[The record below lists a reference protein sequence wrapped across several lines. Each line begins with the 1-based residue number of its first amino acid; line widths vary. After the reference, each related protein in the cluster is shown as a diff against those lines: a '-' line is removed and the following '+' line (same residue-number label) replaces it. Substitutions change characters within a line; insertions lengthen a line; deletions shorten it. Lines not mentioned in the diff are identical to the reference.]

1 MRGPLFF
8 LLISTLDLLV
18 IDINGKTLG
27 VYGNNRAEELCE
39 WVKIII
45 FALYLHKYTM
55 RRNTFIVALFFALTS
70 FATPATAQTIDKRER
85 IDDINTMLERRRWGE
100 ARMALERFSDELN
113 PIVDHNDVAWAEFH
127 KVRCAMELGDSE
139 VEAAMENYLK
149 RYPASTYRNTMQFM
163 LACYVSDNGDYK
175 QASELFKKVD
185 YKGLGASDKERYDMR
200 VGYIRFLEG
209 DYRKAKMHFVKVSKL
224 SDLYPHAL
232 YYYSYIVYRE
242 GHFIEAEDG
251 FLRLKEYVGYESLA
265 PFYLLQIEYRKGN
278 YDYVINEGEALLK
291 RASSST
297 RADIVRVLAESYFI
311 QGDYKNALLQINTYP
326 EELFG
331 RQESYIRGYSLYR
344 MTQYREA
351 VAALTKVCGA
361 EDALTQNASY
371 HLADCY
377 LNLGDKQMAADAFAL
392 AAVEGF
398 DETIAEDAHLNY
410 CRLKFELGGGV
421 FNESINILKSYMK
434 RYPDSPHIMEIKQ
447 LLIAAFFNSEN
458 YQAAYVAIRE
468 FDNPDREMAAAHQ
481 KVAVYLAV
489 DAIERGDW
497 ELAESLLSE
506 AEKIALVPKYNALI
520 KYWQGEIAYH
530 KGDNKLAAMYY
541 EEYVRRAPK
550 SEIEY
555 QYAHYG
561 LGYAY
566 LNMGKL
572 DLAQQAL
579 QEFVYDYPVRDGF
592 LFDAHNRLGDVYFET
607 RQFENA
613 RRVYRV
619 SAASYTDDRF
629 YANYQLAMVDGID
642 DRQKSKITRLKSIV
656 ANGEGPY
663 VDDAW
668 YELGRTYL
676 SLHQYRDGAV
686 TLQSFVEADTTSPF
700 YVSALSDLALAYY
713 NLERKDEAR
722 QYYEKV
728 VAYDPQSSAAMSAI
742 RSIRDIYIADGNVDA
757 YFEFAER
764 SGVQSDM
771 SIAARDSLSFAAART
786 LYLGGDIENAKNRLN
801 NYIETFD
808 KGYNR
813 TEALFYLSD
822 CYVLLDNKPQAMK
835 NMELLLD
842 LGQTQYRE
850 RVLDVYARM
859 TFDEQEYEK
868 AAGAYY
874 ELYNSAHDLKKRQIA
889 SEGYISASLCYLTGG
904 KLQEAAENV
913 IKMQDAT
920 EWAMRKALLAKAN
933 ILRENN
939 SMPEALGLYKKL
951 AENTMTA
958 EGAEAYYYLVEN
970 DFNCGDYT
978 TAEERVY
985 ALDRCGSEYWHA
997 RIFIVLGDVLVKTNN
1012 LFQARATYQSVV
1024 DGYSI
1029 PDDGVITE
1037 AKKRIASIG
1046 K

>member
-1 MRGPLFF
+1 
-8 LLISTLDLLV
+8 
-18 IDINGKTLG
+18 
-27 VYGNNRAEELCE
+27 
-39 WVKIII
+39 
-45 FALYLHKYTM
+45 M
-55 RRNTFIVALFFALTS
+55 RRNTFILAVLFALGS
-70 FATPATAQTIDKRER
+70 IATTTAQTLQQRES
-85 IDDINTMLERRRWGE
+85 IDDINTMLERNRWGE
-100 ARMALERFSDELN
+100 ARMALERFSSELD
-113 PIVDHNDVAWAEFH
+113 PIVDYNDVVWAEYY
-127 KVRCAMELGDSE
+127 KVRCAMELGDADVVS
-139 VEAAMENYLK
+139 AMENYLK
-149 RYPASTYRNTMQFM
+149 RYPASPYRNDMQFM
-163 LACYVSDNGDYK
+163 LACYVSDEGDYK
-175 QASELFKKVD
+175 QAAELFKKVN
-185 YKGLGASDKERYDMR
+185 YKGLNASDKERYDMR
-200 VGYIRFLEG
+200 VGYIEFLDG
-209 DYRKAKMHFVKVSKL
+209 NYRNAKMHLVKVSKL

-265 PFYLLQIEYRKGN
+265 PFYLLQIEYRRGN
-278 YDYVINEGEALLK
+278 YDYVINESEALLK

-311 QGDYKNALLQINTYP
+311 KGDYKNALLQINTYP

-331 RQESYIRGYSLYR
+331 RQEYYIRGYSLYR

-351 VAALTKVCGA
+351 VAALSKVCGA

-377 LNLGDKQMAADAFAL
+377 LNLGDKQLAADAFAL

-398 DETIAEDAHLNY
+398 DESIAEDAHLNY

-421 FNESINILKSYMK
+421 FNESINILKTYLK
-434 RYPDSPHIMEIKQ
+434 RYPDSPHVMEVKQ

-468 FDNPDREMAAAHQ
+468 FDNPDRDMAAAHQ

-497 ELAESLLSE
+497 ELAENLLNE

-530 KGDNKLAAMYY
+530 KGDMKLAATYY

-566 LNMGKL
+566 LNMGKH
-572 DLAQQAL
+572 DEAQQAL
-579 QEFVYDYPVRDGF
+579 QEFVYDYPVRDAF

-607 RQFENA
+607 RQFDNA

-642 DRQKSKITRLKSIV
+642 NKQKSKLSRLKGII
-656 ANGEGPY
+656 ATGEGPY

-676 SLHQYRDGAV
+676 TSHQYKDGAA
-686 TLQSFVEADTTSPF
+686 TLQGFIEADTTSPF
-700 YVSALSDLALAYY
+700 YINALSDLALAYY
-713 NLERKDEAR
+713 NLDNKDDARK
-722 QYYEKV
+722 YYEKV
-728 VAYDPQSSAAMSAI
+728 VEFDPQSSAAMSAMRAI
-742 RSIRDIYIADGNVDA
+742 REMYVAEGNVDA
-757 YFEFAER
+757 YFAYAER

-771 SIAARDSLSFAAART
+771 SIVARDSLSFAAAKS
-786 LYLGGDIENAKNRLN
+786 LYFSGDIENAKNRLN
-801 NYIETFD
+801 SYIEAFD

-822 CYVLLDNKPQAMK
+822 CYVLLDNRPQALK
-835 NMELLLD
+835 NMEALLE

-868 AAGAYY
+868 SANAYL
-874 ELYNSAHDLKKRQIA
+874 ELYNSAHDLKSRQIA
-889 SEGYISASLCYLTGG
+889 SEGYIDASRYYLVGG
-904 KLQEAAENV
+904 RLKDAADEV
-913 IKMQDAT
+913 LKMADAT
-920 EWAMRKALLAKAN
+920 DWATRQALLIKADV
-933 ILRENN
+933 LREDGN
-939 SMPEALGLYKKL
+939 MMEAVGLYKKL
-951 AENTMTA
+951 AENTMVV
-958 EGAEAYYYLVEN
+958 EGAEAYYRLVEN
-970 DFNCGDYT
+970 DFINGDYA

-985 ALDRCGSEYWHA
+985 ALDRCCSEYWQA

-1012 LFQARATYQSVV
+1012 LFQARATFQSIV
-1024 DGYSI
+1024 DGYSV
-1029 PDDGVITE
+1029 PDDGIIAQ
-1037 AKKRIASIG
+1037 AKQRIASIG

>member
-1 MRGPLFF
+1 MILE
-8 LLISTLDLLV
+8 LIGCYGQLSRRNIVTF
-18 IDINGKTLG
+18 GKIL
-27 VYGNNRAEELCE
+27 
-39 WVKIII
+39 
-45 FALYLHKYTM
+45 LYLRYILYKYTM
-55 RRNTFIVALFFALTS
+55 RRNAFIVAVLFALTS
-70 FATPATAQTIDKRER
+70 FATPTTAQTTDKRER

-100 ARMALERFSDELN
+100 ARMALDRLSSELN
-113 PIVDHNDVAWAEFH
+113 PIVDYNDIVWVEYH
-127 KVRCAMELGDSE
+127 KVRCAMELGDNE
-139 VEAAMENYLK
+139 VVAAMENYLK
-149 RYPASTYRNTMQFM
+149 RYPASVYRNTMQFM
-163 LACYVSDNGDYK
+163 LACYISDSGDL
-175 QASELFKKVD
+175 ARAAELFDKVD
-185 YKGLGASDKERYDMR
+185 YKSLEANDKERYDMR

-209 DYRKAKMHFVKVSKL
+209 NYREAKHRFLQVSKVSPY
-224 SDLYPHAL
+224 YPHAL

-242 GHFIEAEDG
+242 GHYIEAEEG
-251 FLRLKEYVGYESLA
+251 FFQLRRYAGYEALA
-265 PFYLLQIEYRKGN
+265 PFYLLQIEYRRCN
-278 YDYVINEGEALLK
+278 YDYVISEGEALLEK
-291 RASSST
+291 ASSTT
-297 RADIVRVLAESYFI
+297 RTDIVRVLAESYFI
-311 QGDYKNALLQINTYP
+311 QGDYNNALKYINTYP
-326 EELFG
+326 EEMFG
-331 RQESYIRGYSLYR
+331 RQENYIRGYSLYR

-351 VAALTKVCGA
+351 VQALSKVCGA

-377 LNLGDKQMAADAFAL
+377 LNMGNKQMAADAFAL

-398 DETIAEDAHLNY
+398 DDTIAEDAHLNY

-421 FNESINILKSYMK
+421 FNESINILKSYLK
-434 RYPDSPHIMEIKQ
+434 RYPESPHIMEVKQ

-468 FDNPDREMAAAHQ
+468 FNNPDRDMSAAHQ

-489 DAIERGDW
+489 EAIEREDW
-497 ELAESLLSE
+497 VLAEQLLAE

-530 KGDNKLAAMYY
+530 KGDMKLAANLY

-566 LNMGKL
+566 LNMGML
-572 DLAQQAL
+572 SEAQGAL
-579 QEFVYDYPVRDGF
+579 QNFVYDYPVRDGF

-607 RQFENA
+607 RQFDNA

-642 DRQKSKITRLKSIV
+642 NKPKSKITRLKNII
-656 ANGEGPY
+656 ATGEGPY

-676 SLHQYRDGAV
+676 SSHQYKDGAV
-686 TLQSFVEADTTSPF
+686 ALQGFVEADSTSPY

-713 NLERKDEAR
+713 NLDHKDDAR
-722 QYYEKV
+722 RYYEKV
-728 VAYDPQSSAAMSAI
+728 VEYDPQSSAAMSAI
-742 RSIRDIYIADGNVDA
+742 RSIREMYIADGNVDG
-757 YFEFAER
+757 YFEYAER

-771 SIAARDSLSFAAART
+771 SIAARDSLSFAAAKT
-786 LYLGGDIENAKNRLN
+786 LYINGDTENAKNRLN
-801 NYIETFD
+801 DYINTFD

-822 CYVLLDNKPQAMK
+822 CYVLLDNKPMAMK
-835 NMELLLD
+835 SMESLLE

-859 TFDEQEYEK
+859 SFDEGEYEK
-868 AAGAYY
+868 SAVAYL
-874 ELYNSAHDLKKRQIA
+874 ELYNSAHDLKQRQFA
-889 SEGYISASLCYLTGG
+889 SEGYIDASLRYLTGG
-904 KLQEAAENV
+904 KLKLAAEKV
-913 IKMQDAT
+913 LKMQDAT
-920 EWAMRKALLAKAN
+920 VWATRQAMLAKAN
-933 ILRENN
+933 VLREDNN
-939 SMPEALGLYKKL
+939 MIEAIGLYKKL
-951 AENTMTA
+951 AEDTMTP
-958 EGAEAYYYLVEN
+958 EGAEAYYRLVEN
-970 DFNCGDYT
+970 DYNNGDYAN
-978 TAEERVY
+978 AESRVY
-985 ALDRCGSEYWHA
+985 ALDRCVSEYWHA

-1024 DGYSI
+1024 DGYSVS
-1029 PDDGVITE
+1029 DDGVIAQ
-1037 AKKRIASIG
+1037 AKQRIASIG

>member
-1 MRGPLFF
+1 MYCIMKR
-8 LLISTLDLLV
+8 STFIAAVLLV
-18 IDINGKTLG
+18 L
-27 VYGNNRAEELCE
+27 AS
-39 WVKIII
+39 
-45 FALYLHKYTM
+45 
-55 RRNTFIVALFFALTS
+55 LTI
-70 FATPATAQTIDKRER
+70 PATAQTTDKRDR

-100 ARMALERFSDELN
+100 ARMALDRFSSELN
-113 PIVDHNDVAWAEFH
+113 PVIDYNEVVWAEYY
-127 KVRCAMELGDSE
+127 KVRCAMELGDAE
-139 VEAAMENYLK
+139 VEAAMANYLK
-149 RYPASTYRNTMQFM
+149 RYPASMYRNSMQFM
-163 LACYVSDNGDYK
+163 LACYVSDAGNYAEAK
-175 QASELFKKVD
+175 ELFEKVD
-185 YKGLGASDKERYDMR
+185 YKALNVKDKERYDMR
-200 VGYIRFLEG
+200 VGYISFLEG
-209 DYRKAKMHFVKVSKL
+209 DYRKAKHHLWQVPKV

-242 GHFIEAEDG
+242 GHFIEAEEG
-251 FLRLKEYVGYESLA
+251 FLQLKKYVGYESLA
-265 PFYLLQIEYRKGN
+265 PFYLLQIEYRRGN
-278 YDYVINEGEALLK
+278 YDYVINEGEALLG
-291 RASSST
+291 RASAST

-311 QGDYKNALLQINTYP
+311 RGDYKNALLQINAYP

-331 RQESYIRGYSLYR
+331 RQEYYIRGYSLYR

-351 VAALTKVCGA
+351 VAALNKVCGA

-377 LNLGDKQMAADAFAL
+377 LNLGDKQNAADAFAM
-392 AAVEGF
+392 ASAEGF

-468 FDNPDREMAAAHQ
+468 FNNPDRDMAAAHQ

-497 ELAESLLSE
+497 ELAEQLLNE
-506 AEKIALVPKYNALI
+506 AEQIALVPKYNALI

-530 KGDNKLAAMYY
+530 KGDMRLASAYY

-566 LNMGKL
+566 LNMGNYA
-572 DLAQQAL
+572 LAQQAL

-629 YANYQLAMVDGID
+629 YANYQLALIDGID
-642 DRQKSKITRLKSIV
+642 DKPKSKITRLKSIV
-656 ANGEGPY
+656 ASGEGPY

-676 SLHQYRDGAV
+676 SSQQYRDGAV
-686 TLQSFVEADTTSPF
+686 TLQTFIEADTTSP
-700 YVSALSDLALAYY
+700 YYINALSDLALAYY
-713 NLERKDEAR
+713 NLDRKDEAC
-722 QYYEKV
+722 QYYKRV
-728 VAYDPQSSAAMSAI
+728 VEYDPQSSAAMSAI
-742 RSIRDIYIADGNVDA
+742 RSIREIYVADGKVDE
-757 YFEFAER
+757 YFDFAER

-771 SIAARDSLSFAAART
+771 SIAARDSLSFAAARS
-786 LYLGGDIENAKNRLN
+786 LYLSGDIENAKGRLN
-801 NYIETFD
+801 NYIETFE

-822 CYVLLDNKPQAMK
+822 CYVLLDNRPQALK
-835 NMELLLD
+835 NMEMLLD

-859 TFDEQEYEK
+859 SFDEQEYEK
-868 AAGAYY
+868 SATAYL
-874 ELYNSAHDLKKRQIA
+874 ELYNTAHDLKKRQFA
-889 SEGYISASLCYLTGG
+889 SEGYINASVRYLTGW
-904 KLQEAAENV
+904 KLKEAADNV
-913 IKMQDAT
+913 IKMTDAT
-920 EWAMRKALLAKAN
+920 EWATRKAMLTKAN
-933 ILRENN
+933 ILREDNN
-939 SMPEALGLYKKL
+939 TLEALGLYKKL
-951 AENTMTA
+951 AENTMTV
-958 EGAEAYYYLVEN
+958 EGAEAYYRIVEN
-970 DFNCGDYT
+970 DYNNGDYAV
-978 TAEERVY
+978 AEQRVY
-985 ALDRCGSEYWHA
+985 ALDKCGSEYWHA
-997 RIFIVLGDVLVKTNN
+997 RIFIILGDVLVKTNN

-1024 DGYSI
+1024 DGYSVT
-1029 PDDGVITE
+1029 DDGIITA
-1037 AKKRIASIG
+1037 AKQRIASIG

>member
-1 MRGPLFF
+1 MIRLF
-8 LLISTLDLLV
+8 
-18 IDINGKTLG
+18 GKIL
-27 VYGNNRAEELCE
+27 
-39 WVKIII
+39 
-45 FALYLHKYTM
+45 LYLHYILYKYAM
-55 RRNTFIVALFFALTS
+55 RRYSIIVAVLFALTS
-70 FATPATAQTIDKRER
+70 LATPVTAQTINKREH
-85 IDDINTMLERRRWGE
+85 INDINTMLERRRWGE
-100 ARMALERFSDELN
+100 ARMALERFGAELN
-113 PIVDHNDVAWAEFH
+113 PVIDYNDVVWTEYY
-127 KVRCAMELGDSE
+127 KVRCAMELGDAE
-139 VEAAMENYLK
+139 VESAMATYLK
-149 RYPASTYRNTMQFM
+149 RYPASPYRNSVQFM
-163 LACYVSDNGDYK
+163 LACYVSDAGNYTK
-175 QASELFKKVD
+175 AKELFAKVD
-185 YKGLGASDKERYDMR
+185 YDALTADDKERYDMR
-200 VGYIRFLEG
+200 VGYISFLDGE
-209 DYRKAKMHFVKVSKL
+209 YRKAKHHFLQISKV

-242 GHFIEAEDG
+242 GHFIEAEEG
-251 FLRLKEYVGYESLA
+251 FLQLKKYVGYESLA
-265 PFYLLQIEYRKGN
+265 PFYLLQIEYRRGN
-278 YDYVINEGEALLK
+278 YDYVIREGEELLK
-291 RASSST
+291 RSSSST

-311 QGDYKNALLQINTYP
+311 KGDYKNALLQINAYP
-326 EELFG
+326 EALYG
-331 RQESYIRGYSLYR
+331 RQEFYIRGYSLYR
-344 MTQYREA
+344 MAQYREA
-351 VAALTKVCGA
+351 VEALNKVCGA

-377 LNLGDKQMAADAFAL
+377 LNLGDKQSAADAFAM
-392 AAVEGF
+392 ASSEGF
-398 DETIAEDAHLNY
+398 DENIAEDAHLNY

-468 FDNPDREMAAAHQ
+468 FKNPDRDMAAAHQ

-489 DAIERGDW
+489 EAIERDDW
-497 ELAESLLSE
+497 ELAEQLLSE
-506 AEKIALVPKYNALI
+506 AERIALVPKYNALI

-530 KGDNKLAAMYY
+530 KGDMRLASSYY

-566 LNMGKL
+566 INMGKY

-579 QEFVYDYPVRDGF
+579 QEFVYDYPVRDAF

-642 DRQKSKITRLKSIV
+642 NRQKSKITRLKSIV
-656 ANGEGPY
+656 AMGEGPY

-676 SLHQYRDGAV
+676 SSHQYKDGAV
-686 TLQSFVEADTTSPF
+686 TLQSFIEADSTSPY
-700 YVSALSDLALAYY
+700 YVNALSDLALAYY
-713 NLERKDEAR
+713 NLDRKDEAR
-722 QYYEKV
+722 EYYKRV
-728 VAYDPQSSAAMSAI
+728 VNYDPQSSAAMSAI
-742 RSIRDIYIADGNVDA
+742 RSIREIYVADGNVDA

-771 SIAARDSLSFAAART
+771 SIATRDSLSFVAARS
-786 LYLGGDIENAKNRLN
+786 LYISGDYENAKNRLN
-801 NYIETFD
+801 TYIETFD

-822 CYVLLDNKPQAMK
+822 CYVLLENRPLAMK
-835 NMELLLD
+835 NMEILLD
-842 LGQTQYRE
+842 LGQTQYHE
-850 RVLDVYARM
+850 RVLEVYARIS
-859 TFDEQEYEK
+859 FEEQEYEK
-868 AAGAYY
+868 SAKAYF
-874 ELYNSAHDLKKRQIA
+874 ELYNTAHDLKKRQFA
-889 SEGYISASLCYLTGG
+889 SEGYIDASLRYLSGG
-904 KLQEAAENV
+904 KLKEATDV
-913 IKMQDAT
+913 VLKMNDAT
-920 EWAMRKALLAKAN
+920 EWAMRKAMLAKAN
-933 ILRENN
+933 ILREDNN
-939 SMPEALGLYKKL
+939 IAEAIGLYKKL
-951 AENTMTA
+951 AENTMTV
-958 EGAEAYYYLVEN
+958 EGAEAYYRVVEN
-970 DFNCGDYT
+970 DYNNGEYAV
-978 TAEERVY
+978 AEERVY
-985 ALDRCGSEYWHA
+985 ALDRCVSEYWHA

-1029 PDDGVITE
+1029 PDDGVIAD
-1037 AKKRIASIG
+1037 AKKRIAAIG

>member
-1 MRGPLFF
+1 
-8 LLISTLDLLV
+8 
-18 IDINGKTLG
+18 
-27 VYGNNRAEELCE
+27 
-39 WVKIII
+39 
-45 FALYLHKYTM
+45 M
-55 RRNTFIVALFFALTS
+55 RRNSFIVAVLFALTS
-70 FATPATAQTIDKRER
+70 FATPAAAQTIDKRER

-100 ARMALERFSDELN
+100 ARMALERFGSELN
-113 PIVDHNDVAWAEFH
+113 PVIDYNDIVWVEYF
-127 KVRCAMELGDSE
+127 KVRCAMELGDAE
-139 VEAAMENYLK
+139 VEASMENYLK
-149 RYPASTYRNTMQFM
+149 RYPASPYRNSMQFM
-163 LACYVSDNGDYK
+163 LACYVSDAGDYK
-175 QASELFKKVD
+175 QAKELFNKVD
-185 YKGLGASDKERYDMR
+185 YKNLSASDRERYDMR
-200 VGYIRFLEG
+200 VGYICFLDGE
-209 DYRKAKMHFVKVSKL
+209 YRKAKHHFLQVSKI

-242 GHFIEAEDG
+242 GHFIEAEEG
-251 FLRLKEYVGYESLA
+251 FLQLKKYVGYESLA
-265 PFYLLQIEYRKGN
+265 PFYLLQIEYRRGN
-278 YDYVINEGEALLK
+278 YDYVISEGEALLT

-311 QGDYKNALLQINTYP
+311 KGDFKNALLQINTYP
-326 EELFG
+326 EALFA
-331 RQESYIRGYSLYR
+331 RQEFYIRGYSLYR
-344 MTQYREA
+344 MAQYREA
-351 VAALTKVCGA
+351 IDALSKVCGA

-468 FDNPDREMAAAHQ
+468 FDNPDRDMAAAHQ
-481 KVAVYLAV
+481 KVSVYLAV

-497 ELAESLLSE
+497 ELAEQLLNE

-530 KGDNKLAAMYY
+530 KGDMRLAAGYY

-566 LNMGKL
+566 LNMGNY
-572 DLAQQAL
+572 DMAQQAL

-642 DRQKSKITRLKSIV
+642 NKQKSKITRLKSIV
-656 ANGEGPY
+656 ATGEGPY

-676 SLHQYRDGAV
+676 SSHQYRDGAV
-686 TLQSFVEADTTSPF
+686 TLQSFVEADTTSPY

-713 NLERKDEAR
+713 NLDRKEDACE
-722 QYYEKV
+722 YYKRV
-728 VAYDPQSSAAMSAI
+728 VEYDPQSSAAMSAI
-742 RSIRDIYIADGNVDA
+742 RSIREIYVADGNVDG
-757 YFEFAER
+757 YFDFAER

-771 SIAARDSLSFAAART
+771 SIAARDSLSFAAARS
-786 LYLGGDIENAKNRLN
+786 LYLSGDIENAKNRLN
-801 NYIETFD
+801 DYIGTFE

-822 CYVLLDNKPQAMK
+822 CYVLLENKPQAMK
-835 NMELLLD
+835 SMESLLE

-859 TFDEQEYEK
+859 SFDEQEYEK
-868 AAGAYY
+868 SAKAYL
-874 ELYNSAHDLKKRQIA
+874 ELYNSAHDLKQRQLA
-889 SEGYISASLCYLTGG
+889 SEGYIDASLRYLTDS
-904 KLQEAAENV
+904 KLKEAADNV
-913 IKMQDAT
+913 LKMTDAT
-920 EWAMRKALLAKAN
+920 EWATRKAMLTKAN

-939 SMPEALGLYKKL
+939 IIPEAIGLYKKL
-951 AENTMTA
+951 AENTMTV
-958 EGAEAYYYLVEN
+958 EGAEAYYRIVEN
-970 DFNCGDYT
+970 DYNNGDYSV
-978 TAEERVY
+978 AEERVY
-985 ALDRCGSEYWHA
+985 ALDKCGSEYWHA
-997 RIFIVLGDVLVKTNN
+997 RIFIVLGDVLVKTDN

-1024 DGYSI
+1024 DGYSVA
-1029 PDDGVITE
+1029 DDGIIAE